1 MKEANT
7 VTIVVARAQS
17 PEPKPEVSNTARHCS
32 SSPFLSHDHKLSCI
46 NFIIFFNGCCPTL
59 QEKENTTDYKDD
71 IKALTLQIQNLV
83 TKVSEM
89 QSDLKKK
96 DDKIK
101 TLKKMVKKSGLDSK
115 GKIFQSVQVLV

>member
-1 MKEANT
+1 MQA
-7 VTIVVARAQS
+7 
-17 PEPKPEVSNTARHCS
+17 
-32 SSPFLSHDHKLSCI
+32 
-46 NFIIFFNGCCPTL
+46 
-59 QEKENTTDYKDD
+59 KENKTDYKDD

-89 QSDLKKK
+89 QNDLKKK

-115 GKIFQSVQVLV
+115 GKIYQSVQVLV

>member
-1 MKEANT
+1 
-7 VTIVVARAQS
+7 
-17 PEPKPEVSNTARHCS
+17 
-32 SSPFLSHDHKLSCI
+32 
-46 NFIIFFNGCCPTL
+46 L
-59 QEKENTTDYKDD
+59 QEKENKTDYEDD

-101 TLKKMVKKSGLDSK
+101 SLKKMVKKSGLDSK
-115 GKIFQSVQVLV
+115 GKIYQSVQVLV

>member
-1 MKEANT
+1 M
-7 VTIVVARAQS
+7 
-17 PEPKPEVSNTARHCS
+17 
-32 SSPFLSHDHKLSCI
+32 
-46 NFIIFFNGCCPTL
+46 
-59 QEKENTTDYKDD
+59 QEKENKTDYKDD

-115 GKIFQSVQVLV
+115 GKIYQSVQVLV

>member
-1 MKEANT
+1 MPYF
-7 VTIVVARAQS
+7 S
-17 PEPKPEVSNTARHCS
+17 
-32 SSPFLSHDHKLSCI
+32 
-46 NFIIFFNGCCPTL
+46 TL
-59 QEKENTTDYKDD
+59 QEKENKTDYKDD

-115 GKIFQSVQVLV
+115 GKIYQSVQVLV

>member
-1 MKEANT
+1 M
-7 VTIVVARAQS
+7 
-17 PEPKPEVSNTARHCS
+17 
-32 SSPFLSHDHKLSCI
+32 
-46 NFIIFFNGCCPTL
+46 

-89 QSDLKKK
+89 QNDLKKK

-115 GKIFQSVQVLV
+115 GKIYQSVQVLV

>member
-1 MKEANT
+1 VLNSPLEPVIAAMKEADT
-7 VTIVVARAQS
+7 VTVVVARTQS
-17 PEPKPEVSNTARHCS
+17 PEPKPE
-32 SSPFLSHDHKLSCI
+32 
-46 NFIIFFNGCCPTL
+46 
-59 QEKENTTDYKDD
+59 EKENKTDYKDD

-115 GKIFQSVQVLV
+115 GKIYQSVQVLV

>member
-1 MKEANT
+1 
-7 VTIVVARAQS
+7 
-17 PEPKPEVSNTARHCS
+17 
-32 SSPFLSHDHKLSCI
+32 
-46 NFIIFFNGCCPTL
+46 L
-59 QEKENTTDYKDD
+59 QEKENKTDYKDD

-115 GKIFQSVQVLV
+115 GKIYQSVQVLV

>member
-1 MKEANT
+1 M
-7 VTIVVARAQS
+7 
-17 PEPKPEVSNTARHCS
+17 
-32 SSPFLSHDHKLSCI
+32 
-46 NFIIFFNGCCPTL
+46 
-59 QEKENTTDYKDD
+59 QEKENKTDYKDD

-101 TLKKMVKKSGLDSK
+101 TLKKMVKKSSLDSK
-115 GKIFQSVQVLV
+115 GKIYQSVQVLV

>member
-1 MKEANT
+1 M
-7 VTIVVARAQS
+7 
-17 PEPKPEVSNTARHCS
+17 C
-32 SSPFLSHDHKLSCI
+32 F
-46 NFIIFFNGCCPTL
+46 PTL
-59 QEKENTTDYKDD
+59 QEKENKTDYEDD

-101 TLKKMVKKSGLDSK
+101 SLKKMVKKSGLDSK
-115 GKIFQSVQVLV
+115 GKIYQSVQVLV

>member
-1 MKEANT
+1 M
-7 VTIVVARAQS
+7 
-17 PEPKPEVSNTARHCS
+17 
-32 SSPFLSHDHKLSCI
+32 
-46 NFIIFFNGCCPTL
+46 
-59 QEKENTTDYKDD
+59 QEKENKTDYKDD

-101 TLKKMVKKSGLDSK
+101 SLKKMVKKSGLDSK
-115 GKIFQSVQVLV
+115 GKIYQSVQVLV

>member
-1 MKEANT
+1 M
-7 VTIVVARAQS
+7 
-17 PEPKPEVSNTARHCS
+17 
-32 SSPFLSHDHKLSCI
+32 
-46 NFIIFFNGCCPTL
+46 
-59 QEKENTTDYKDD
+59 QEKENKTDYKDD

-89 QSDLKKK
+89 QNDLKKK

-115 GKIFQSVQVLV
+115 GKIYQSVQVLV